1 MNKHFLIVVLSLF
14 TLSLFSIP
22 YGVLGNINMP
32 DAYILPS
39 KMVEVSLT
47 NYFVINGTNFSDM
60 AANAEAQTSD
70 LTGGAENYNLAFSA
84 SVGLFDRLEL
94 GLVATNYD
102 MMYGNIKLKLYSET
116 EKFPAISVGMENLFS
131 KVANSDSAI
140 IINKDYNFTD
150 PEDYIKNSPYIAMS
164 KSTLLLTE
172 VPYFEHLETTFHF
185 GIGAR
190 RFQGQRSKVRN
201 LHGAFGGID
210 LKPSKYI
217 SINGEID
224 SQNLNLGM
232 NLYYKN
238 FTIRA
243 CVYRLEDFFKEK
255 DDVYYGNKF
264 ALGIKYTLDKYSEV
278 KAADKDRSTY
288 QPTASPRVKS
298 KRRIAQGF
306 TEAQDAGG
314 VQEANPLLEELRL
327 IRERR
332 KQAEKELEEIRKL
345 LKE

>member
-1 MNKHFLIVVLSLF
+1 MNRFILIVLFLSLF
-14 TLSLFSIP
+14 GILFSIP

-32 DAYILPS
+32 DAYVLPS
-39 KMVEVSLT
+39 KMIEVSLT
-47 NYFVINGTNFSDM
+47 NYFVVNGTNFSDM
-60 AANAEAQTSD
+60 ATDAESQISE

-84 SVGLFDRLEL
+84 SVGLFNRLEL

-102 MMYGNIKLKLYSET
+102 IIYGNVKLKLYSES

-140 IINKDYNFTD
+140 IVNKDYNFTD

-190 RFQGQRSKVRN
+190 RFQGQRSKTKN

-232 NLYYKN
+232 NFFYKN
-238 FTIRA
+238 FTVRT

-255 DDVYYGNKF
+255 DNAYYGNKF

-278 KAADKDRSTY
+278 KAADKDRSSY
-288 QPTASPRVKS
+288 QPTASPRVKQR
-298 KRRIAQGF
+298 KKIAADF
-306 TEAQDAGG
+306 SEVQDAGG